1 MSVATPDKLSM
12 LQLAKITAGTL
23 HGHDVEFAALSIDSR
38 TLNSGELFVALH
50 GPSFDGHAFVDAAKE
65 RGAVALLV
73 THTVD
78 SDLPQVVVG
87 DTHQALGELA
97 AAWRLRY
104 QMPLI
109 AVTGSNGKTT
119 VKEMLASILSVM
131 SVQQDSVLATRGNL
145 NNDIGVPLTLM
156 RLNGTHQY
164 AVIEM
169 GANHAGEIH
178 YLTHLAR
185 PTIALINNAGPAHL
199 EGFGDVMGV
208 AQAKGEIFEGL
219 STTGVAIFNGD
230 DDYADVWRGLCVGR
244 NYQTFGLS
252 EKADVTASDLQLSD
266 DASYR
271 FRLHAANDVIDI
283 QLPLPGRHNV
293 MNALAAS
300 AAALAA
306 GATMAAVRDGLQA
319 LGNVGG
325 RLQVK
330 QSITG
335 VTVIDDTYN
344 ANPASL
350 QAALDMLDDYGV
362 GEKILVLGDMG
373 ELGDLAASLH
383 QQMGEQALNS
393 GIDQLFTVG
402 AQAQHAAQGFG
413 AAASHFATQAA
424 LIAALKTAVSANKNK
439 TMVLIKGSR
448 SMQMERVVAA
458 LLETHRSQGGV
469 GNDVV
474 HARAVG
480 AGG

>member
-1 MSVATPDKLSM
+1 MTVATPDKLSM

-23 HGHDVEFAALSIDSR
+23 HGHNAEFAALSIDSR

-73 THTVD
+73 AHTVD
-78 SDLPQVVVG
+78 SDLPQVVVA
-87 DTHQALGELA
+87 DTHKALGELA

-104 QMPLI
+104 QLPLI

-119 VKEMLASILSVM
+119 VKEMLSSILSVM
-131 SVQQDSVLATRGNL
+131 AAQQGSVLATHGNL

-156 RLNGTHQY
+156 RLNSKHQY

-169 GANHAGEIH
+169 GANHTGEIH
-178 YLTHLAR
+178 YLAHLAQ

-199 EGFGDVMGV
+199 EGFGDVKGV
-208 AQAKGEIFEGL
+208 AHAKGEIFEGL
-219 STTGVAIFNGD
+219 STTGIAIFNGD
-230 DDYADVWRGLCVGR
+230 DDYAHVWCDLCADR

-252 EKADVTASDLQLSD
+252 EKADVTASHLQLRD

-306 GATMAAVRDGLQA
+306 GATLTVVRDGLQA
-319 LGNVGG
+319 LGSVGG

-330 QSITG
+330 QSIAG

-350 QAALDMLDDYGV
+350 QAALDTLDEYGT

-373 ELGDLAASLH
+373 ELGTLSASLH

-402 AQAQHAAQGFG
+402 AQAQHAAQAFG
-413 AAASHFATQAA
+413 AAAHYCATQEA
-424 LIAALKTAVSANKNK
+424 LIAALKMTVSTNKKK
-439 TMVLIKGSR
+439 TVVLVKGSR

-458 LLETHRSQGGV
+458 LLETHQSQGGA
-469 GNDVV
+469 GKDVV
-474 HARAVG
+474 HSRAVG

>member
-1 MSVATPDKLSM
+1 MPVVIPDKLSM

-65 RGAVALLV
+65 RGAIALLV
-73 THTVD
+73 AHRVD

-87 DTHQALGELA
+87 DTHKALGELA
-97 AAWRLRY
+97 AAWRQCY
-104 QMPLI
+104 QIPLI

-119 VKEMLASILSVM
+119 VKEMLSSILSVM
-131 SVQQDSVLATRGNL
+131 TTRPGSVLATHGNL

-156 RLNGTHQY
+156 RLNSKHQY

-169 GANHAGEIH
+169 GANHAGEIR
-178 YLTHLAR
+178 YLTHLAQ

-219 STTGVAIFNGD
+219 STAGIAIINAD
-230 DDYADVWRGLCVGR
+230 DDYADVWRGLCAG
-244 NYQTFGLS
+244 NSYQTFGLS

-271 FRLHAANDVIDI
+271 FRLHAANDAIDI
-283 QLPLPGRHNV
+283 QLPLPGKHNV

-306 GATMAAVRDGLQA
+306 GVTLAAVREGLQA
-319 LGNVGG
+319 LGSVGG

-350 QAALDMLDDYGV
+350 QAALDTLDDYGA

-373 ELGDLAASLH
+373 ELGSLAATLH
-383 QQMGEQALNS
+383 QQMGEQALSS

-402 AQAQHAAQGFG
+402 AQAQYAAQTFG
-413 AAASHFATQAA
+413 AAANHFATQEA
-424 LIAALKTAVSANKNK
+424 LIAALKAAVSTNKNK
-439 TMVLIKGSR
+439 TIVLVKGSR

-458 LLETHRSQGGV
+458 LLETDRSQGGV

-480 AGG
+480 VGG